1 MISPFYFNLLLRFIV
16 ANTKLLSYYLYNY
29 NDTDESSGSFSSN
42 SNNNPNINPNNE
54 EPEEPDSEEEENIE
68 ELKRLLE
75 LVKKA
80 ESLDKK
86 LMGSGQ
92 NHENCYL
99 KELNKEFSAYFDK
112 ASGNTIQQGLKEVK
126 EYLKSE
132 MKGIENNNNNQALDS
147 SNTNNSNNKST
158 KPGEY
163 IDELQST
170 EMPSIY
176 DDLD

>member
-1 MISPFYFNLLLRFIV
+1 MISSFYFNLLLRFVV
-16 ANTKLLSYYLYNY
+16 ANTELLSYYLYNY
-29 NDTDESSGSFSSN
+29 NNTEENSGSFN
-42 SNNNPNINPNNE
+42 SNDNPDINPNNE

-92 NHENCYL
+92 NHDNCYL

-126 EYLKSE
+126 EYLKGE
-132 MKGIENNNNNQALDS
+132 MKGLENSNNNQALDS
-147 SNTNNSNNKST
+147 YDTNDSKNKSY
-158 KPGEY
+158 KSGEY
-163 IDELQST
+163 IDELQSR

>member
-1 MISPFYFNLLLRFIV
+1 LISSFYLNLLLRV
-16 ANTKLLSYYLYNY
+16 VVTNAELLSFYLNSSSA
-29 NDTDESSGSFSSN
+29 TSKSSGSFSSN
-42 SNNNPNINPNNE
+42 NNDNPSRDPNDE
-54 EPEEPDSEEEENIE
+54 ESEEPDSEEEENTE

-92 NHENCYL
+92 NHENSYL
-99 KELNKEFSAYFDK
+99 KELNKEFSAYFDR

-126 EYLKSE
+126 EYLKGE
-132 MKGIENNNNNQALDS
+132 MKSIENNNNNQALDLS
-147 SNTNNSNNKST
+147 DTNNSNNKSS
-158 KPGEY
+158 KPGDY
-163 IDELQST
+163 IDELQSI